1 MPKLLKIITHPNDIL
16 KKKSQKI
23 SQEVIKSKEFQTL
36 CDDMFE
42 TMIKK
47 DGIGLAAPQIGKNI
61 CLSVINS
68 KQESLYII
76 NPRIIKKSWSKEW
89 GEEGCLSVP
98 NVFGKVKRHSKITCI
113 YTDRNGKEIRISPK
127 GLMARVFQHEIDHLD
142 GILFIEKAKNIKTQ
156 KLRD

>member
-16 KKKSQKI
+16 QKKSQEI
-23 SQEVIKSKEFQTL
+23 SREVIKSKEFQIL

-42 TMIKK
+42 TMVKK

-61 CLSVINS
+61 RLSAINS
-68 KQESLYII
+68 KEGPLYII

-98 NVFGKVKRHSKITCI
+98 NVFGKVKRNSKITCV
-113 YTDRNGKEIRISPK
+113 YTDRNGKEIKISPK

-142 GILFIEKAKNIKTQ
+142 GILFIEKAKNIKKQ
-156 KLRD
+156 KL

>member
-16 KKKSQKI
+16 QKKSQEI
-23 SQEVIKSKEFQTL
+23 LQEVIRSKEFQIL

-47 DGIGLAAPQIGKNI
+47 DGIGLAAPQVGKNI
-61 CLSVINS
+61 RLTIINS
-68 KQESLYII
+68 REGPLYVI

-98 NVFGKVKRHSKITCI
+98 SVFGKVKRNLKITCV
-113 YTDRNGKEIRISPK
+113 YTDRNGKKIKISPK

-142 GILFIEKAKNIKTQ
+142 GILFIEKAKNIKN
-156 KLRD
+156 KK